1 MCVCDWC
8 VCVCLVCVCVCVI
21 GCLHART
28 CMHVR
33 VHVCVLISLDNE
45 MLFGYRNME
54 KEKSK
59 LSSIQVS
66 SFYKTN
72 RGEAEKS
79 PNILYVPDFEVSEC
93 SDIESSDEHEPPSQP
108 LENVPSCSRANHVDF
123 EMESEA

>member
-1 MCVCDWC
+1 MYACSCAC
-8 VCVCLVCVCVCVI
+8 
-21 GCLHART
+21 
-28 CMHVR
+28 VR
-33 VHVCVLISLDNE
+33 VC
-45 MLFGYRNME
+45 ML